1 MKCNRGGSQ
10 AVVVAYIIV
19 LGAWFYKFNAGLV
32 GAVLLLLLQ
41 QMRWVCCFH
50 FSFTSLCLFCTLGL
64 VLGLVELVGLGL
76 ASAAAVAAATAAVVV
91 HTPLYTHL

>member
-1 MKCNRGGSQ
+1 MQPWWKPSSSSSN
-10 AVVVAYIIV
+10 IIV
-19 LGAWFYKFNAGLV
+19 LGAWLYKFNAGLV

-50 FSFTSLCLFCTLGL
+50 FSFTSLCLFYTLGL

-76 ASAAAVAAATAAVVV
+76 ASAAAVAAATAAVV